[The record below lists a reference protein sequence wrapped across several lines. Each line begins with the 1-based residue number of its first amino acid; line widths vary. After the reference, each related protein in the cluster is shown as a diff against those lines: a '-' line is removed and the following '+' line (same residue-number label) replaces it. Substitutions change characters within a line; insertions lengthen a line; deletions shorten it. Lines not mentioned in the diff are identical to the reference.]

1 MRMITLL
8 AASFALA
15 ISAAGGAAFGQADA
29 VREAMQTALDRLV
42 EENGFPGIQA
52 AALLPD
58 GSLVE
63 AAAGVA
69 DRESGRA
76 MTSDL
81 RLASGSIGKTYVAA
95 AVLALVAEGALD
107 LSARAAAYIGD
118 EDWFQGFPNGQV
130 MTLGQLL
137 NHSSG
142 IGEDYLTRP
151 EILEP
156 FTHTFGDGPD
166 LFELGVSH
174 EDLVRSLA
182 GQPPQFAP
190 GGGFG
195 YSDAAYAVA
204 ALIAEKVDGRTI
216 EAQISERFLDPLG
229 LSHTQAFE
237 REMDDFVSAY
247 VPAPIAEAFGG
258 VPLRSVDN
266 GDFQF
271 DPKIEWGG
279 GGYVSNAGDLARW
292 ARAWFGG
299 RAIDAD
305 YVGAFEEWANP
316 TGVPQL
322 GDAYS
327 IGVQIERNSAYG
339 RRLFHGGYQLGFIAQ
354 TEYLPDHDVA
364 SAIMINTVDGG
375 YIAYHDAVRD
385 AVMAALGLD

>member
-1 MRMITLL
+1 MKRLFAL
-8 AASFALA
+8 FAASLALA
-15 ISAAGGAAFGQADA
+15 TSAAGAAFAQAEI
-29 VREAMQTALDRLV
+29 VREAMQATLDRLV
-42 EENGFPGIQA
+42 EENDFPGIQA

-58 GSLVE
+58 GTLVE
-63 AAAGVA
+63 AAAGLA

-95 AVLALVAEGALD
+95 AVLAHVAEGALD
-107 LSARAAAYIGD
+107 LDARVVAYIGD
-118 EDWFQGFPNGQV
+118 EDWFQGFPNGEI

-151 EILEP
+151 EVLEP
-156 FTHTFGDGPD
+156 FTQTFGDGPD
-166 LFELGVSH
+166 LADLGVSH

-237 REMDDFVSAY
+237 REMDNFVSAY
-247 VPAPIAEAFGG
+247 APAPIAEAFGG
-258 VPLRSVDN
+258 VPLKSVVD

-271 DPKIEWGG
+271 DPRFEWGG
-279 GGYVSNAGDLARW
+279 GGYVANAGDLARW

-299 RAIDAD
+299 RAVDAD
-305 YVGAFEEWANP
+305 YVELFEEWANP

-322 GDAYS
+322 GDAYA
-327 IGVQIERNSAYG
+327 IGVQIERDSAYG

-354 TEYLPDHDVA
+354 MEYLPDHDIA